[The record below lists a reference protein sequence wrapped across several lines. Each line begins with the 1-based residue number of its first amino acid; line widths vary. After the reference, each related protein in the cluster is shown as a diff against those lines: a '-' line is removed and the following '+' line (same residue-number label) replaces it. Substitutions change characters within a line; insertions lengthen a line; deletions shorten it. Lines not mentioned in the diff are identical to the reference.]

1 MGTDALRQ
9 SFYVKIKETAPHPDG
24 TFLQV
29 FCIRLKRKCAIFL
42 SPKTHTQKSIRSREK
57 KNVEMELYL
66 AFSAGIVDL
75 IFFSVN
81 LYLVNIRCQF
91 FAADWVH
98 FPSRVRFKSRQIPM
112 SKLMPFYYCFML
124 PLSLGNKR
132 KRNSNQGL
140 N

>member
-42 SPKTHTQKSIRSREK
+42 SPKTHTHKKASGVE

-98 FPSRVRFKSRQIPM
+98 FPYSRVRFS
-112 SKLMPFYYCFML
+112 
-124 PLSLGNKR
+124 
-132 KRNSNQGL
+132 
-140 N
+140 